1 MHTFMVAVFIPAGSA
16 ARVGAREI
24 SASPVTVAFLLLMAL
39 GGLAVW
45 FLAPRARRGHEDE
58 DGDPGSGGGG
68 GRRPPER
75 PPSPGGDPV
84 WWAEF
89 ERQFAAYLVSR
100 PQHVH
105 AARRVKTPVSGFP
118 YPGAFVKRR

>member
-1 MHTFMVAVFIPAGSA
+1 MHTFMVAVAVPAGSA
-16 ARVGAREI
+16 ARAGARG
-24 SASPVTVAFLLLMAL
+24 SSDLPVAVAFLLLMAL

-45 FLAPRARRGHEDE
+45 FLAPRAWRSQEDE

-68 GRRPPER
+68 GPRPPEQ

-84 WWAEF
+84 WWPEF

-100 PQHVH
+100 PQHVQS
-105 AARRVKTPVSGFP
+105 ARRLKTPVSGFP
-118 YPGAFVKRR
+118 YPGASVKRR